1 VPRGRLFA
9 VDVLVCGTCGGTM
22 RILAILPEG
31 EASRT
36 ILEHLGL
43 QGPTGMVVVDHIVTM
58 RRPPDAAIA

>member
-1 VPRGRLFA
+1 
-9 VDVLVCGTCGGTM
+9 M

-43 QGPTGMVVVDHIVTM
+43 LTEA
-58 RRPPDAAIA
+58 RPPRAIGPPEPVFHDA